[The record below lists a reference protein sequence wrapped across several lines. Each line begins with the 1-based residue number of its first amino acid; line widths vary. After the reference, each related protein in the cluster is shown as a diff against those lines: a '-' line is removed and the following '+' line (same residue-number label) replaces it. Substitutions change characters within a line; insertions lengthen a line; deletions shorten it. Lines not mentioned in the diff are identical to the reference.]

1 MISDTDLTPTRSTK
15 FNVARFARKNALQI
29 GIVVVFLAIWI
40 VFIVAASDTFLSPDI
55 YAAFMATVPV
65 FGIIALPLTMVTI
78 AGEMDLSFPSIMA
91 IGTVAFLGLYNAT
104 GSVWLGFAACLLI
117 GFLAG
122 LLNGVI
128 VVRIGIPSLIA
139 TIGTQFFWRGLVLVL
154 REGSS
159 SAALVKPK
167 QTLLGQLLAGKIA
180 GYWPIQIFWLL
191 LVAVGMWFLLNR
203 HKFGAHIYLIGDNVN
218 SARLMGVNVDRTR
231 ILVFSM
237 VGVASAFAGLMASL
251 HVSNFFTTL
260 GEGYLL
266 ITLAS
271 IFLGGTS
278 VFGGTGTILGTFIA
292 CFIIGSINAGIVAV
306 GLTGFWTKLIYG
318 VILTI
323 SVAMHAV
330 LRKRMA

>member
-1 MISDTDLTPTRSTK
+1 MTSHTELAPMRETK
-15 FNVARFARKNALQI
+15 FNLASFARKNALQI
-29 GIVVVFLAIWI
+29 GIVVVFLAIWA
-40 VFIVAASDTFLSPDI
+40 VFIVGASDTFLSPEI

-91 IGTVAFLGLYNAT
+91 IGTVAFLGLYDAT
-104 GSVWLGFAACLLI
+104 GSVWLGFIACLLI
-117 GFLAG
+117 GFVAG
-122 LLNGVI
+122 LLNGFI

-159 SAALVKPK
+159 SATLVGPK
-167 QTLLGQLLAGKIA
+167 KTLLGQLLAGKIA
-180 GYWPIQIFWLL
+180 DYWPVQIVWLL
-191 LVAVGMWFLLNR
+191 LVAVGAWFLLNR

-218 SARLMGVNVDRTR
+218 SARLMGVNVDRIR
-231 ILVFSM
+231 ILIFAM
-237 VGVASAFAGLMASL
+237 VGIASAFAGLMASL

-266 ITLAS
+266 TTLAS

-306 GLTGFWTKLIYG
+306 GMTGFWTKLIYG
-318 VILTI
+318 VILTL